1 MYGVKASKQSLKG
14 KEIAKTIKTTYA
26 SRLEEESL
34 EPGHKSSLAK
44 LVLEV
49 QPKENGNVLAHFYEL
64 TLQNT
69 VTTLA
74 IYLT

>member
-1 MYGVKASKQSLKG
+1 MYGVQASKKSLKG

-26 SRLEEESL
+26 CRLEEESV